1 MKLIEKKIILI
12 KELLSANISVN
23 LMAVQNIL
31 YVCVFARTRVYI
43 HVGYSKHAVTSSL
56 LLSRSRILSLSFS
69 PSFSLYVL
77 TFILSVAALRGLEY
91 LAHYTD
97 HVTRSAIKSQTM
109 CMIR

>member
-43 HVGYSKHAVTSSL
+43 HAVTSSL
-56 LLSRSRILSLSFS
+56 LLSRCCILSLSFS

-91 LAHYTD
+91 LAHYTN